1 MKRFTNTKEWCYNL
15 YRNVSIEKKKES
27 GCMKRL
33 KKIYEQ
39 RQLHWM
45 ILPGVAFMI
54 IFNYIPIYGIIIAFK
69 NYTVVDSLSTAPW
82 VGFDNFKIIMGDSF
96 FWEAV
101 RNTLAISLMKLFLGF
116 AIPIVL
122 AIMIF
127 EMRDGRLKKF
137 IQTVSYIPHFFS
149 WIVLGGML
157 ISWLST
163 NGFINQVLMSMGLM
177 DKGVNYLLDANKY
190 WWIAVLSDLWKEI
203 GWGTILYLAGMSRI
217 DPTFYEAAR
226 IDGASKLMQIR
237 KITLPLLTPIISLNL
252 ILNVSGLLGSNLD
265 QTLVLM
271 NSQNQN
277 KSEIINSFVYR
288 MGLTQGDFSYATA
301 VGLGISVISI
311 ILLIIT
317 DRVTRKLNDGKSVIL

>member
-1 MKRFTNTKEWCYNL
+1 MKK
-15 YRNVSIEKKKES
+15 
-27 GCMKRL
+27 L
-33 KKIYEQ
+33 KKFYDQ

-45 ILPGVAFMI
+45 VLPGVAFMI
-54 IFNYIPIYGIIIAFK
+54 VFNYIPIYGIIIAFK
-69 NYTVVDSLSTAPW
+69 NYTIVDTVSSAPW
-82 VGFDNFKIIMGDSF
+82 VGLENFRIIMEDSF

-116 AIPIVL
+116 AIPIIL
-122 AIMIF
+122 AVMIF
-127 EMRDGRLKKF
+127 EMRDGHLKKV
-137 IQTVSYIPHFFS
+137 IQTISYIPHFFS

-163 NGFINQVLMSMGLM
+163 NGFINQVMMSLGLM
-177 DKGVNYLLDANKY
+177 NQGVNHLLDPDKY
-190 WWIAVLSDLWKEI
+190 WWIAVLSDLWKEV

-226 IDGASKLMQIR
+226 IDGASKLTQIR
-237 KITLPLLTPIISLNL
+237 TITLPLLAPIISLNL

-271 NSQNQN
+271 NAQNQN
-277 KSEIINSFVYR
+277 KSEVINSFVYR

-311 ILLIIT
+311 VLLVIT
-317 DRVTRKLNDGKSVIL
+317 DRITRKMNNSRSVIL

>member
-1 MKRFTNTKEWCYNL
+1 MKK
-15 YRNVSIEKKKES
+15 
-27 GCMKRL
+27 L
-33 KKIYEQ
+33 KKFYDQ

-45 ILPGVAFMI
+45 VLPGVAFMI
-54 IFNYIPIYGIIIAFK
+54 VFNYIPIYGIIIAFK
-69 NYTVVDSLSTAPW
+69 NYTIVDTVSSAPW
-82 VGFDNFKIIMGDSF
+82 VGLENFRIIMEDSF

-116 AIPIVL
+116 AIPIIL
-122 AIMIF
+122 AVMIF
-127 EMRDGRLKKF
+127 EIRDGHLKKV
-137 IQTVSYIPHFFS
+137 IQTISYIPHFFS

-163 NGFINQVLMSMGLM
+163 NGFINQVMMSLGLM
-177 DKGVNYLLDANKY
+177 NQGVNHLLDPDKY
-190 WWIAVLSDLWKEI
+190 WWIAVLSDLWKEV

-226 IDGASKLMQIR
+226 IDGASKLTQIR
-237 KITLPLLTPIISLNL
+237 TITLPLLAPIISLNL

-271 NSQNQN
+271 NAQNQN
-277 KSEIINSFVYR
+277 KSEVINSFVYR

-311 ILLIIT
+311 VLLVIT
-317 DRVTRKLNDGKSVIL
+317 DRITRKMNNGRSVIL

>member
-1 MKRFTNTKEWCYNL
+1 MKK
-15 YRNVSIEKKKES
+15 
-27 GCMKRL
+27 L
-33 KKIYEQ
+33 KKFYDQ

-45 ILPGVAFMI
+45 VLPGVAFMI
-54 IFNYIPIYGIIIAFK
+54 VFNYIPIYGIIIAFK
-69 NYTVVDSLSTAPW
+69 NYTIVDTVSSAPW
-82 VGFDNFKIIMGDSF
+82 VGLENFRIIMEDSF

-116 AIPIVL
+116 AIPIIL
-122 AIMIF
+122 AVMIF
-127 EMRDGRLKKF
+127 EMRDGHLKKV
-137 IQTVSYIPHFFS
+137 IQTISYIPHFFS

-163 NGFINQVLMSMGLM
+163 NGFINQVMMLLGLM
-177 DKGVNYLLDANKY
+177 NQGVNHLLDPDKY
-190 WWIAVLSDLWKEI
+190 WWIAVLSDLWKEV
-203 GWGTILYLAGMSRI
+203 GWGTILYLTGMSRI

-226 IDGASKLMQIR
+226 IDGASKLTQIR
-237 KITLPLLTPIISLNL
+237 TITLPLLAPIISLNL

-271 NSQNQN
+271 NAQNQN
-277 KSEIINSFVYR
+277 KSEVINSFVYR

-311 ILLIIT
+311 VLLVIT
-317 DRVTRKLNDGKSVIL
+317 DRITRKMNNGRSVIL

>member
-1 MKRFTNTKEWCYNL
+1 MKK
-15 YRNVSIEKKKES
+15 
-27 GCMKRL
+27 L
-33 KKIYEQ
+33 KKFYDQ

-45 ILPGVAFMI
+45 VLPGVAFMI
-54 IFNYIPIYGIIIAFK
+54 VFNYIPIYGIIIAFK
-69 NYTVVDSLSTAPW
+69 NYTIVDTVSSAPW
-82 VGFDNFKIIMGDSF
+82 VGLENFRIIMEDSF

-116 AIPIVL
+116 AIPIIL
-122 AIMIF
+122 AVMIF
-127 EMRDGRLKKF
+127 EMRDGHLKKV
-137 IQTVSYIPHFFS
+137 IQTISYIPHFFS

-163 NGFINQVLMSMGLM
+163 NGFINQVMMSLGLM
-177 DKGVNYLLDANKY
+177 NQGVNHLLDPDKY
-190 WWIAVLSDLWKEI
+190 WWIAVLSDLWKEV

-226 IDGASKLMQIR
+226 IDGASKLTQIR
-237 KITLPLLTPIISLNL
+237 TITLPLLAPIISLNL

-271 NSQNQN
+271 NAQNQN
-277 KSEIINSFVYR
+277 KSEVINSFVYR
-288 MGLTQGDFSYATA
+288 MGLTQGDFSYAAA

-311 ILLIIT
+311 VLLVIT
-317 DRVTRKLNDGKSVIL
+317 DRITRKMNNGRSVIL

>member
-1 MKRFTNTKEWCYNL
+1 MKK
-15 YRNVSIEKKKES
+15 
-27 GCMKRL
+27 L
-33 KKIYEQ
+33 KKFYDQ

-45 ILPGVAFMI
+45 VLPGVAFMI
-54 IFNYIPIYGIIIAFK
+54 VFNYIPIYGIIIAFK
-69 NYTVVDSLSTAPW
+69 NYTIVDTVSSAPW
-82 VGFDNFKIIMGDSF
+82 VGLENFRIIMEDSF
-96 FWEAV
+96 FGEAV

-116 AIPIVL
+116 AIPIIL
-122 AIMIF
+122 AVMIF
-127 EMRDGRLKKF
+127 EMRDGHLKKV
-137 IQTVSYIPHFFS
+137 IQTISYIPHFFS

-163 NGFINQVLMSMGLM
+163 NGFINQVMMSLGLM
-177 DKGVNYLLDANKY
+177 NQGVNHLLDPDKY
-190 WWIAVLSDLWKEI
+190 WWIAVLSDLWKEV

-226 IDGASKLMQIR
+226 IDGASKLTQIR
-237 KITLPLLTPIISLNL
+237 TITLPLLAPIISLNL

-271 NSQNQN
+271 NAQNQN
-277 KSEIINSFVYR
+277 KSEVINSFVYR

-311 ILLIIT
+311 VLLVIT
-317 DRVTRKLNDGKSVIL
+317 DRITRKMNNGRSVIL

>member
-1 MKRFTNTKEWCYNL
+1 M
-15 YRNVSIEKKKES
+15 V
-27 GCMKRL
+27 
-33 KKIYEQ
+33 
-39 RQLHWM
+39 
-45 ILPGVAFMI
+45 LPGVAFMI
-54 IFNYIPIYGIIIAFK
+54 VFNYIPIYGIIIAFK
-69 NYTVVDSLSTAPW
+69 NYTIVDTVSSAPW
-82 VGFDNFKIIMGDSF
+82 VGLENFRIIMEDSF

-116 AIPIVL
+116 AIPIIL
-122 AIMIF
+122 AVMIF
-127 EMRDGRLKKF
+127 EMRDGHLKKV
-137 IQTVSYIPHFFS
+137 IQTISYIPHFFS

-163 NGFINQVLMSMGLM
+163 NGFINQVMMSLGLM
-177 DKGVNYLLDANKY
+177 NQGVNHLLDPDKY
-190 WWIAVLSDLWKEI
+190 WWIAVLSDLWKEV

-226 IDGASKLMQIR
+226 IDGASKLTQIR
-237 KITLPLLTPIISLNL
+237 TITLPLLAPIISLNL

-271 NSQNQN
+271 NAQNQN
-277 KSEIINSFVYR
+277 KSEVINSFVYR

-311 ILLIIT
+311 VLLVIT
-317 DRVTRKLNDGKSVIL
+317 DRITRKMNNGRSVIL

>member
-1 MKRFTNTKEWCYNL
+1 MKK
-15 YRNVSIEKKKES
+15 
-27 GCMKRL
+27 L
-33 KKIYEQ
+33 KKFYDQ

-45 ILPGVAFMI
+45 VLPGVAFMI
-54 IFNYIPIYGIIIAFK
+54 VFNYIPIYGIIIAFK
-69 NYTVVDSLSTAPW
+69 NYTIVDTVSSAPW
-82 VGFDNFKIIMGDSF
+82 VGLENFRIIMEDSF
-96 FWEAV
+96 FGEAV

-116 AIPIVL
+116 AIPIIL
-122 AIMIF
+122 AVMIF
-127 EMRDGRLKKF
+127 EMRDGHLKKV
-137 IQTVSYIPHFFS
+137 IQTISYIPHFFS

-163 NGFINQVLMSMGLM
+163 NGFINQVMMSLGLM
-177 DKGVNYLLDANKY
+177 NQGVNHLLDPDKY
-190 WWIAVLSDLWKEI
+190 WWIAVLSDLWKEV

-226 IDGASKLMQIR
+226 IDGASKLTQIR
-237 KITLPLLTPIISLNL
+237 AITLPLLAPIISLNL

-271 NSQNQN
+271 NAQNQN
-277 KSEIINSFVYR
+277 KSEVINSFVYR

-311 ILLIIT
+311 VLLVIT
-317 DRVTRKLNDGKSVIL
+317 DRITRKMNNGRSVIL

>member
-1 MKRFTNTKEWCYNL
+1 MKK
-15 YRNVSIEKKKES
+15 
-27 GCMKRL
+27 L
-33 KKIYEQ
+33 KKFYDQ

-45 ILPGVAFMI
+45 VLPGVAFMI
-54 IFNYIPIYGIIIAFK
+54 VFNYIPIYGIIIAFK
-69 NYTVVDSLSTAPW
+69 NYTIVDTVSSAPW
-82 VGFDNFKIIMGDSF
+82 VGLENFRIIMEDSF

-116 AIPIVL
+116 AIPIIL
-122 AIMIF
+122 AVMIF
-127 EMRDGRLKKF
+127 EMRDGHLKKV
-137 IQTVSYIPHFFS
+137 IQTISYIPHFFS

-163 NGFINQVLMSMGLM
+163 NGFINQVMMSLGLM
-177 DKGVNYLLDANKY
+177 NQGVNHLLDPDKY
-190 WWIAVLSDLWKEI
+190 WWIAVLSDLWKEV

-226 IDGASKLMQIR
+226 IDGASKLTQIR
-237 KITLPLLTPIISLNL
+237 TITLPLLAPIISLNL

-271 NSQNQN
+271 NAQNQN
-277 KSEIINSFVYR
+277 KSEEINSFVYR

-311 ILLIIT
+311 VLLVIT
-317 DRVTRKLNDGKSVIL
+317 DRITRKMNNGRSVIL

>member
-1 MKRFTNTKEWCYNL
+1 MNKLKEFYN
-15 YRNVSIEKKKES
+15 
-27 GCMKRL
+27 
-33 KKIYEQ
+33 Q

-45 ILPGVAFMI
+45 VLPGVAFMI

-69 NYTVVDSLSTAPW
+69 NYTVVDTISSAEW
-82 VGFDNFKIIMGDSF
+82 VGLENFKIIMQDSF

-101 RNTLAISLMKLFLGF
+101 RNTMAISLLKLGLGF
-116 AIPIVL
+116 FIPIIL

-127 EMRDGRLKKF
+127 EMSDGRLKKF

-149 WIVLGGML
+149 WIVLGGMM

-163 NGFINQVLMSMGLM
+163 DGFFNQIFMSVGLM
-177 DKGVNYLLDANKY
+177 DKGVNHLLNPNEY
-190 WWIAVLSDLWKEI
+190 WWIAVLSDLWKEV

-226 IDGASKLMQIR
+226 IDGATKITQIR

-252 ILNVSGLLGSNLD
+252 ILNVSGILGSNLD

-271 NSQNQN
+271 NTQNQN
-277 KSEIINSFVYR
+277 RSEVINSFVYK
-288 MGLTQGDFSYATA
+288 MGLVQGDFSYATA
-301 VGLGISVISI
+301 VGLGVSIISVI
-311 ILLIIT
+311 LLVIT
-317 DRVTRKLNDGKSVIL
+317 DRVTRKMNDGKSVIL

>member
-1 MKRFTNTKEWCYNL
+1 MKK
-15 YRNVSIEKKKES
+15 
-27 GCMKRL
+27 L
-33 KKIYEQ
+33 KKFYYQ

-45 ILPGVAFMI
+45 VLPGVAFMI
-54 IFNYIPIYGIIIAFK
+54 VFNYIPIYGIIIAFK
-69 NYTVVDSLSTAPW
+69 NYTIVDTVSSAPW
-82 VGFDNFKIIMGDSF
+82 VGLENFRIIMEDSF

-116 AIPIVL
+116 AIPIIL
-122 AIMIF
+122 AVMIF
-127 EMRDGRLKKF
+127 EMRDGHLKKV
-137 IQTVSYIPHFFS
+137 IQTISYIPHFFS

-163 NGFINQVLMSMGLM
+163 NGFINQVMMSLGLM
-177 DKGVNYLLDANKY
+177 NQGVNHLLDPDKY
-190 WWIAVLSDLWKEI
+190 WWIAVLSDLWKEV

-226 IDGASKLMQIR
+226 IDGASKLTQIR
-237 KITLPLLTPIISLNL
+237 TITLPLLAPIISLNL

-271 NSQNQN
+271 NAQNQN
-277 KSEIINSFVYR
+277 KSEVINSFVYR

-311 ILLIIT
+311 VLLVIT
-317 DRVTRKLNDGKSVIL
+317 DRITRKMNNGRSVIL

>member
-1 MKRFTNTKEWCYNL
+1 MNKLKKL
-15 YRNVSIEKKKES
+15 YR
-27 GCMKRL
+27 
-33 KKIYEQ
+33 Q

-45 ILPGVAFMI
+45 VLPGVAFMI
-54 IFNYIPIYGIIIAFK
+54 VFNYIPIYGIIIAFK
-69 NYTVVDSLSTAPW
+69 NYTIIDTISTAQW
-82 VGFDNFKIIMGDSF
+82 VGLENFKIILEDTF

-101 RNTLAISLMKLFLGF
+101 GNTLAISLMKLFLGF

-127 EMRDGRLKKF
+127 EMQDGRLKKF

-163 NGFINQVLMSMGLM
+163 GGFFNQLLMSVGLM
-177 DKGVNYLLDANKY
+177 DKGVNHLLDPDKY
-190 WWIAVLSDLWKEI
+190 WWIAVLSDLWKEV

-226 IDGASKLMQIR
+226 IDGATKLTQIR
-237 KITLPLLTPIISLNL
+237 AITLPLLTPIISLNL
-252 ILNVSGLLGSNLD
+252 ILNVSGILGSNLD

-271 NSQNQN
+271 NAQNQN
-277 KSEIINSFVYR
+277 KSEVINSFVYR

-301 VGLGISVISI
+301 VGLGISIISV

-317 DRVTRKLNDGKSVIL
+317 DRVTRKMNNGNSVIL

>member
-1 MKRFTNTKEWCYNL
+1 MKK
-15 YRNVSIEKKKES
+15 
-27 GCMKRL
+27 L
-33 KKIYEQ
+33 KKFYDQ

-45 ILPGVAFMI
+45 VLPGVAFMI
-54 IFNYIPIYGIIIAFK
+54 VFNYIPIYGIIIAFK
-69 NYTVVDSLSTAPW
+69 NYTIVDTVSSAPW
-82 VGFDNFKIIMGDSF
+82 VGLENFRIIMEDSF

-101 RNTLAISLMKLFLGF
+101 RKTLAISLMKLFLGF
-116 AIPIVL
+116 AIPIIL
-122 AIMIF
+122 AVMIF
-127 EMRDGRLKKF
+127 EMRDGHLKKV
-137 IQTVSYIPHFFS
+137 IQTISYIPHFFS

-163 NGFINQVLMSMGLM
+163 NGFINQVMMSLGLM
-177 DKGVNYLLDANKY
+177 NQGVNHLLDPDKY
-190 WWIAVLSDLWKEI
+190 WWIAVLSDLWKEV

-226 IDGASKLMQIR
+226 IDGASKLTQIR
-237 KITLPLLTPIISLNL
+237 TITLPLLAPIISLNL

-271 NSQNQN
+271 NAQNQN
-277 KSEIINSFVYR
+277 KSEVINSFVYR

-311 ILLIIT
+311 VLLVIT
-317 DRVTRKLNDGKSVIL
+317 DRITRKMNNGRSVIL

>member
-1 MKRFTNTKEWCYNL
+1 MKK
-15 YRNVSIEKKKES
+15 
-27 GCMKRL
+27 L
-33 KKIYEQ
+33 KKFYDQ

-45 ILPGVAFMI
+45 VLPGVAFMI
-54 IFNYIPIYGIIIAFK
+54 VFNYIPIYGIIIAFK
-69 NYTVVDSLSTAPW
+69 NYTIVDTVSSAPW
-82 VGFDNFKIIMGDSF
+82 VGLENFRIIMEDSF

-116 AIPIVL
+116 AIPIIL
-122 AIMIF
+122 AVMIF
-127 EMRDGRLKKF
+127 EMRDGHFKKV
-137 IQTVSYIPHFFS
+137 IQTISYIPHFFS

-163 NGFINQVLMSMGLM
+163 NGFINQVMMSLGLM
-177 DKGVNYLLDANKY
+177 NQGVNHLLDPDKY
-190 WWIAVLSDLWKEI
+190 WWIAVLSDLWKEV

-226 IDGASKLMQIR
+226 IDGASKLTQIR
-237 KITLPLLTPIISLNL
+237 TITLPLLAPIISLNL

-271 NSQNQN
+271 NAQNQN
-277 KSEIINSFVYR
+277 KSEVINSFVYR

-311 ILLIIT
+311 VLLVIT
-317 DRVTRKLNDGKSVIL
+317 DRITRKMNNGRSVIL

>member
-1 MKRFTNTKEWCYNL
+1 MKK
-15 YRNVSIEKKKES
+15 
-27 GCMKRL
+27 L
-33 KKIYEQ
+33 KKFYDQ

-45 ILPGVAFMI
+45 VLPGVAFMFV
-54 IFNYIPIYGIIIAFK
+54 FNYIPIYGIIIAFK
-69 NYTVVDSLSTAPW
+69 NYTIVDTMSSAPW
-82 VGFDNFKIIMGDSF
+82 VGLDNFKIIMEDSF

-101 RNTLAISLMKLFLGF
+101 RNTLAISLMKLLLGF
-116 AIPIVL
+116 AIPIIL

-127 EMRDGRLKKF
+127 EMQDGRLKKV

-149 WIVLGGML
+149 WIVLGGMM

-163 NGFINQVLMSMGLM
+163 NGFINQVLMALGLM
-177 DKGVNYLLDANKY
+177 DQGVNHLLDPDKY
-190 WWIAVLSDLWKEI
+190 WWIAVLSDIWKEV

-226 IDGASKLMQIR
+226 IDGASKLTQIR
-237 KITLPLLTPIISLNL
+237 TITLPLLTPIISLNL

-271 NSQNQN
+271 NAQNQN
-277 KSEIINSFVYR
+277 KSEVINSFVYR
-288 MGLTQGDFSYATA
+288 MGLTQGNFSYATA

-311 ILLIIT
+311 ILLILT
-317 DRVTRKLNDGKSVIL
+317 DRMTRKMNNGRSVIL

>member
-1 MKRFTNTKEWCYNL
+1 MSKLKEI
-15 YRNVSIEKKKES
+15 YR
-27 GCMKRL
+27 
-33 KKIYEQ
+33 Q

-45 ILPGVAFMI
+45 VLPGVAFMI
-54 IFNYIPIYGIIIAFK
+54 VFNYIPIYGIIIAFK
-69 NYTVVDSLSTAPW
+69 NYTVIDTISSAPW
-82 VGFDNFKIIMGDSF
+82 VGLENFRIILHDSF

-101 RNTLAISLMKLFLGF
+101 GNTLAISMMKLSLGF
-116 AIPIVL
+116 AIPIIL

-127 EMRDGRLKKF
+127 EMRDGKLKKF

-149 WIVLGGML
+149 WIVLGGMM

-163 NGFINQVLMSMGLM
+163 NGFINQVLMSLGMM
-177 DKGVNYLLDANKY
+177 DKGVNHLLDPDKY
-190 WWIAVLSDLWKEI
+190 WWIAVLSDLWKEV

-226 IDGASKLMQIR
+226 IDGATKLTQIR
-237 KITLPLLTPIISLNL
+237 TITLPLLTPIISLNL
-252 ILNVSGLLGSNLD
+252 ILNVSGILGSNLD

-277 KSEIINSFVYR
+277 KSEVINSFVYK

-301 VGLGISVISI
+301 VGLGIAIISVI
-311 ILLIIT
+311 LLVIT
-317 DRVTRKLNDGKSVIL
+317 DRVTRKLNNGNSVIL

>member
-1 MKRFTNTKEWCYNL
+1 MSKLKEI
-15 YRNVSIEKKKES
+15 YR
-27 GCMKRL
+27 
-33 KKIYEQ
+33 Q

-45 ILPGVAFMI
+45 VLPGVAFMI
-54 IFNYIPIYGIIIAFK
+54 VFNYIPIYGIIIAFK
-69 NYTVVDSLSTAPW
+69 NYTVIDTISSAPW
-82 VGFDNFKIIMGDSF
+82 VGLENFRIILHDSF

-101 RNTLAISLMKLFLGF
+101 GNTLAISMMKLGLGF
-116 AIPIVL
+116 AIPIIL

-127 EMRDGRLKKF
+127 EMRDGKLKKF

-149 WIVLGGML
+149 WIVLGGMM

-163 NGFINQVLMSMGLM
+163 NGFINQVLMSLGMM
-177 DKGVNYLLDANKY
+177 DKGVNHLLDPNKY
-190 WWIAVLSDLWKEI
+190 CWIAVLSDLWKEV

-226 IDGASKLMQIR
+226 IDGATKLTQIR
-237 KITLPLLTPIISLNL
+237 TITLPLLTPIISLNL
-252 ILNVSGLLGSNLD
+252 ILNVSGILGSNLD

-277 KSEIINSFVYR
+277 KSEVINSFVYK

-301 VGLGISVISI
+301 VGLGIAIISVI
-311 ILLIIT
+311 LLVIT
-317 DRVTRKLNDGKSVIL
+317 DRVTRKLNNGNSVIL

>member
-1 MKRFTNTKEWCYNL
+1 MKK
-15 YRNVSIEKKKES
+15 
-27 GCMKRL
+27 L
-33 KKIYEQ
+33 KKFYDQ

-45 ILPGVAFMI
+45 VLPGVAFMI
-54 IFNYIPIYGIIIAFK
+54 VFNYIPIYGIIIAFK
-69 NYTVVDSLSTAPW
+69 NYTIVDTVSSAPW
-82 VGFDNFKIIMGDSF
+82 VGLENFRIIMEDSF

-116 AIPIVL
+116 AIPIIL
-122 AIMIF
+122 AVMIF
-127 EMRDGRLKKF
+127 EMRDGHLKKV
-137 IQTVSYIPHFFS
+137 IQTISYIPHFFS

-163 NGFINQVLMSMGLM
+163 NGFINQVMMSLGLM
-177 DKGVNYLLDANKY
+177 NQGVNHLLDPDKY
-190 WWIAVLSDLWKEI
+190 WWIAVLSDLWKEV

-226 IDGASKLMQIR
+226 IDGASKLTQIR
-237 KITLPLLTPIISLNL
+237 TITLPLLAPIISLNL

-271 NSQNQN
+271 NAQNQN
-277 KSEIINSFVYR
+277 KSEVINSFVYR

-311 ILLIIT
+311 VLLVIT
-317 DRVTRKLNDGKSVIL
+317 DRITRKMNNGQSVIL

>member
-1 MKRFTNTKEWCYNL
+1 MKK
-15 YRNVSIEKKKES
+15 
-27 GCMKRL
+27 L
-33 KKIYEQ
+33 KKFYDQ
-39 RQLHWM
+39 RQLHLM
-45 ILPGVAFMI
+45 VLPGVAFMI
-54 IFNYIPIYGIIIAFK
+54 VFNYIPIYGIIIAFK
-69 NYTVVDSLSTAPW
+69 NYTIVDTVSSAPW
-82 VGFDNFKIIMGDSF
+82 VGLENFRIIMEDSF

-116 AIPIVL
+116 AIPIIL
-122 AIMIF
+122 AVMIF
-127 EMRDGRLKKF
+127 EMRDGHLKKV
-137 IQTVSYIPHFFS
+137 IQTISYIPHFFS

-163 NGFINQVLMSMGLM
+163 NGFINQVMMSLGLM
-177 DKGVNYLLDANKY
+177 NQGVNHLLDPDKY
-190 WWIAVLSDLWKEI
+190 WWIAVLSDLWKEV

-226 IDGASKLMQIR
+226 IDGASKLTQIR
-237 KITLPLLTPIISLNL
+237 TITLPLLAPIISLNL

-271 NSQNQN
+271 NAQNQN
-277 KSEIINSFVYR
+277 KSEVINSFVYR

-311 ILLIIT
+311 VLLVIT
-317 DRVTRKLNDGKSVIL
+317 DRITRKMNNGRSVIL

>member
-1 MKRFTNTKEWCYNL
+1 MKK
-15 YRNVSIEKKKES
+15 
-27 GCMKRL
+27 L
-33 KKIYEQ
+33 KKFYDQ

-45 ILPGVAFMI
+45 VLPGVAFMI
-54 IFNYIPIYGIIIAFK
+54 VFNYIPIYGIIIAFK
-69 NYTVVDSLSTAPW
+69 NYTIVDTVSSAPW
-82 VGFDNFKIIMGDSF
+82 VGLENFRIIMEDSF

-116 AIPIVL
+116 AIPIIL
-122 AIMIF
+122 AVMIF
-127 EMRDGRLKKF
+127 EMRDGHLKKV
-137 IQTVSYIPHFFS
+137 IQTISYIPHFFS

-163 NGFINQVLMSMGLM
+163 NGFINQVMMSLGLM
-177 DKGVNYLLDANKY
+177 NQGVNHLLDPDKY
-190 WWIAVLSDLWKEI
+190 WWIAVLSDLWKEV

-217 DPTFYEAAR
+217 DPKFYEAAR
-226 IDGASKLMQIR
+226 IDGASKLTQIR
-237 KITLPLLTPIISLNL
+237 TITLPLLAPIISLNL

-271 NSQNQN
+271 NAQNQN
-277 KSEIINSFVYR
+277 KSEVINSFVYR

-311 ILLIIT
+311 VLLVIT
-317 DRVTRKLNDGKSVIL
+317 DRITRKMNNGRSVIL

>member
-1 MKRFTNTKEWCYNL
+1 MKK
-15 YRNVSIEKKKES
+15 
-27 GCMKRL
+27 L
-33 KKIYEQ
+33 KKFYDQ

-45 ILPGVAFMI
+45 VLPGVAFMI
-54 IFNYIPIYGIIIAFK
+54 VFNYIPIYGIIIAFK
-69 NYTVVDSLSTAPW
+69 NYTIVDTVSSAPW
-82 VGFDNFKIIMGDSF
+82 VGLENFRIIMEDSF

-116 AIPIVL
+116 AIPIIL
-122 AIMIF
+122 AVMIF
-127 EMRDGRLKKF
+127 EMRDVHLKKV
-137 IQTVSYIPHFFS
+137 IQTISYIPHFFS

-163 NGFINQVLMSMGLM
+163 NGFINQVMMSLGLM
-177 DKGVNYLLDANKY
+177 NQGVNHLLDPDKY
-190 WWIAVLSDLWKEI
+190 WWIAVLSDLWKEV

-226 IDGASKLMQIR
+226 IDGASKLTQIR
-237 KITLPLLTPIISLNL
+237 TITLPLLAPIISLNL

-271 NSQNQN
+271 NAQNQN
-277 KSEIINSFVYR
+277 KSEVINSFVYR

-311 ILLIIT
+311 VLLVIT
-317 DRVTRKLNDGKSVIL
+317 DRITRKMNNGRSVIL

>member
-1 MKRFTNTKEWCYNL
+1 MKK
-15 YRNVSIEKKKES
+15 
-27 GCMKRL
+27 L
-33 KKIYEQ
+33 KKFYDQ

-45 ILPGVAFMI
+45 VLPGVAFMI
-54 IFNYIPIYGIIIAFK
+54 VFNYIPIYGIIIAFK
-69 NYTVVDSLSTAPW
+69 NYTIVDTVSSAPW
-82 VGFDNFKIIMGDSF
+82 VGLENFRIIMEDSF

-116 AIPIVL
+116 AIPIIL
-122 AIMIF
+122 AVMIF
-127 EMRDGRLKKF
+127 EMRDGHLKKV
-137 IQTVSYIPHFFS
+137 IQKISYIPHFFS

-163 NGFINQVLMSMGLM
+163 NGFINQVMMSLGLM
-177 DKGVNYLLDANKY
+177 NQGVNHLLDPDKY
-190 WWIAVLSDLWKEI
+190 WWIAVLSDLWKEV

-226 IDGASKLMQIR
+226 IDGASKLTQIR
-237 KITLPLLTPIISLNL
+237 TITLPLLAPIISLNL

-271 NSQNQN
+271 NAQNQN
-277 KSEIINSFVYR
+277 KSEVINSFVYR

-311 ILLIIT
+311 VLLVIT
-317 DRVTRKLNDGKSVIL
+317 DRITRKMNNGRSVIL

>member
-1 MKRFTNTKEWCYNL
+1 MKK
-15 YRNVSIEKKKES
+15 
-27 GCMKRL
+27 L
-33 KKIYEQ
+33 KKFYDQ

-45 ILPGVAFMI
+45 VLPGVAFMI
-54 IFNYIPIYGIIIAFK
+54 VFNYIPIYGIIIAFK
-69 NYTVVDSLSTAPW
+69 NYTIVDTVSSAPW
-82 VGFDNFKIIMGDSF
+82 VGLENFRIIMEDSF

-116 AIPIVL
+116 AIPIIL
-122 AIMIF
+122 AVMIF
-127 EMRDGRLKKF
+127 EMRDGHLKKV
-137 IQTVSYIPHFFS
+137 IQTISYIPHFFS

-163 NGFINQVLMSMGLM
+163 NGFINQVMMSLGLM
-177 DKGVNYLLDANKY
+177 NQGVNHLLDPDKY
-190 WWIAVLSDLWKEI
+190 WWIAVLSDLWKEG

-226 IDGASKLMQIR
+226 IDGASKLTQIR
-237 KITLPLLTPIISLNL
+237 TITLPLLAPIISLNL

-271 NSQNQN
+271 NAQNQN
-277 KSEIINSFVYR
+277 KSEVINSFVYR

-311 ILLIIT
+311 VLLVIT
-317 DRVTRKLNDGKSVIL
+317 DRITRKMNNGRSVIL

>member
-1 MKRFTNTKEWCYNL
+1 MKK
-15 YRNVSIEKKKES
+15 
-27 GCMKRL
+27 L
-33 KKIYEQ
+33 KKFYDQ

-45 ILPGVAFMI
+45 VLPGVAFMI
-54 IFNYIPIYGIIIAFK
+54 VFNYIPIYGIIIAFK
-69 NYTVVDSLSTAPW
+69 NYTIVDTVSSAPW
-82 VGFDNFKIIMGDSF
+82 VGLENFRIIMEDSF

-116 AIPIVL
+116 VIPIIL
-122 AIMIF
+122 AVMIF
-127 EMRDGRLKKF
+127 EMRDGHLKKV
-137 IQTVSYIPHFFS
+137 IQTISYIPHFFS

-163 NGFINQVLMSMGLM
+163 NGFINQVMMSLGLM
-177 DKGVNYLLDANKY
+177 NQGVNHLLDPDKY
-190 WWIAVLSDLWKEI
+190 WWIAVLSDLWKEV

-226 IDGASKLMQIR
+226 IDGASKLTQIR
-237 KITLPLLTPIISLNL
+237 TITLPLLAPIISLNL

-271 NSQNQN
+271 NAQNQN
-277 KSEIINSFVYR
+277 KSEVINSFVYR

-311 ILLIIT
+311 VLLVIT
-317 DRVTRKLNDGKSVIL
+317 DRITRKMNNGRSVIL

>member
-1 MKRFTNTKEWCYNL
+1 M
-15 YRNVSIEKKKES
+15 V
-27 GCMKRL
+27 
-33 KKIYEQ
+33 
-39 RQLHWM
+39 
-45 ILPGVAFMI
+45 LPGVAFMI
-54 IFNYIPIYGIIIAFK
+54 VFNYIPIYGIIIAFK
-69 NYTVVDSLSTAPW
+69 NYTIVDTVSSAPW
-82 VGFDNFKIIMGDSF
+82 VGLENFRIIMEDSF

-116 AIPIVL
+116 AIPIIL
-122 AIMIF
+122 AVMIF
-127 EMRDGRLKKF
+127 EMRDGHLKKV
-137 IQTVSYIPHFFS
+137 IQTISYIPHFFS

-163 NGFINQVLMSMGLM
+163 NGFINQVMMSLGLM
-177 DKGVNYLLDANKY
+177 NQGVNHLLDPDKY
-190 WWIAVLSDLWKEI
+190 WWIAVLSDLWKEV

-226 IDGASKLMQIR
+226 IDGASKLTQIR
-237 KITLPLLTPIISLNL
+237 AITLPLLAPIISLNL

-271 NSQNQN
+271 NAQNQN
-277 KSEIINSFVYR
+277 KSEVINSFVYR

-311 ILLIIT
+311 VLLVIT
-317 DRVTRKLNDGKSVIL
+317 DRITRKMNNGRSVIL

>member
-1 MKRFTNTKEWCYNL
+1 MKK
-15 YRNVSIEKKKES
+15 
-27 GCMKRL
+27 L
-33 KKIYEQ
+33 KKFYDQ

-45 ILPGVAFMI
+45 VLPGVAFMI
-54 IFNYIPIYGIIIAFK
+54 VFNYIPIYGIIIAFK
-69 NYTVVDSLSTAPW
+69 NYTIVDTVSSAPW
-82 VGFDNFKIIMGDSF
+82 VGLENFRIIMEDSF

-101 RNTLAISLMKLFLGF
+101 RNTLEISLMKLFLGF
-116 AIPIVL
+116 AIPIIL
-122 AIMIF
+122 AVMIF
-127 EMRDGRLKKF
+127 EMRDGHLKKV
-137 IQTVSYIPHFFS
+137 IQTISYIPHFFS

-163 NGFINQVLMSMGLM
+163 NGFINQVMMSLGLM
-177 DKGVNYLLDANKY
+177 NQGVNHLLDPDKY
-190 WWIAVLSDLWKEI
+190 WWIAVLSDLWKEV

-226 IDGASKLMQIR
+226 IDGASKLTQIR
-237 KITLPLLTPIISLNL
+237 TITLPLLAPIISLNL

-271 NSQNQN
+271 NAQNQN
-277 KSEIINSFVYR
+277 KSEVINSFVYR

-311 ILLIIT
+311 VLLVIT
-317 DRVTRKLNDGKSVIL
+317 DRITRKMNNGRSVIL

>member
-1 MKRFTNTKEWCYNL
+1 MKK
-15 YRNVSIEKKKES
+15 
-27 GCMKRL
+27 L
-33 KKIYEQ
+33 KKFYDQ

-45 ILPGVAFMI
+45 VLPGVAFMI
-54 IFNYIPIYGIIIAFK
+54 VFNYIPIYVIIIAFK
-69 NYTVVDSLSTAPW
+69 NYTIVDTVSSAPW
-82 VGFDNFKIIMGDSF
+82 VGLENFRIIMEDSF

-116 AIPIVL
+116 AIPIIL
-122 AIMIF
+122 AVMIF
-127 EMRDGRLKKF
+127 EMRDGHLKKV
-137 IQTVSYIPHFFS
+137 IQTISYIPHFFS

-163 NGFINQVLMSMGLM
+163 NGFINQVMMSLGLM
-177 DKGVNYLLDANKY
+177 NQGVNHLLDPDKY
-190 WWIAVLSDLWKEI
+190 WWIAVLSDLWKEV

-226 IDGASKLMQIR
+226 IDGASKLTQIR
-237 KITLPLLTPIISLNL
+237 TITLPLLAPIISLNL

-271 NSQNQN
+271 NAQNQN
-277 KSEIINSFVYR
+277 KSEVINSFVYR

-311 ILLIIT
+311 VLLVIT
-317 DRVTRKLNDGKSVIL
+317 DRITRKMNNGRSVIL

>member
-1 MKRFTNTKEWCYNL
+1 MKK
-15 YRNVSIEKKKES
+15 
-27 GCMKRL
+27 L
-33 KKIYEQ
+33 KKFYDQ

-45 ILPGVAFMI
+45 VLPGVAFMI
-54 IFNYIPIYGIIIAFK
+54 VFNYIPIYGIIIAFK
-69 NYTVVDSLSTAPW
+69 NYTIVDTVSSAPW
-82 VGFDNFKIIMGDSF
+82 VGLENFRIIMEDSF

-116 AIPIVL
+116 AIPIIL
-122 AIMIF
+122 AVMIF
-127 EMRDGRLKKF
+127 EMRDGHLKKV
-137 IQTVSYIPHFFS
+137 IQTISYIPHFFS

-163 NGFINQVLMSMGLM
+163 NGFINQVMMSLGLM
-177 DKGVNYLLDANKY
+177 NQGVNHLLDPDKY
-190 WWIAVLSDLWKEI
+190 WWIAVLSDLWKEV

-226 IDGASKLMQIR
+226 IDGASKLTQIR
-237 KITLPLLTPIISLNL
+237 TITLPLLAPIISLNL

-271 NSQNQN
+271 NAQNQN
-277 KSEIINSFVYR
+277 KSEVINSFVYR

-311 ILLIIT
+311 VLLFIT
-317 DRVTRKLNDGKSVIL
+317 DRITRKMNNGRSVIL

>member
-1 MKRFTNTKEWCYNL
+1 MKK
-15 YRNVSIEKKKES
+15 
-27 GCMKRL
+27 L
-33 KKIYEQ
+33 KKFYDQ

-45 ILPGVAFMI
+45 VLPGVAFMI
-54 IFNYIPIYGIIIAFK
+54 VFNYIPIYGIIIAFK
-69 NYTVVDSLSTAPW
+69 NYTIVDTVSSAPW
-82 VGFDNFKIIMGDSF
+82 VGLENFRIIMEDSF

-116 AIPIVL
+116 AIPIIL
-122 AIMIF
+122 AVMIF
-127 EMRDGRLKKF
+127 EMRDGHLKKV
-137 IQTVSYIPHFFS
+137 IQTISYIPHFFS

-163 NGFINQVLMSMGLM
+163 SGFINQVMMSLGLM
-177 DKGVNYLLDANKY
+177 NQGVNHLLDPDKY
-190 WWIAVLSDLWKEI
+190 WWIAVLSDLWKEV

-226 IDGASKLMQIR
+226 IDGASKLTQIR
-237 KITLPLLTPIISLNL
+237 TITLPLLAPIISLNL

-271 NSQNQN
+271 NAQNQN
-277 KSEIINSFVYR
+277 KSEVINSFVYR

-311 ILLIIT
+311 VLLVIT
-317 DRVTRKLNDGKSVIL
+317 DRITRKMNNGRSVIL

>member
-1 MKRFTNTKEWCYNL
+1 MKK
-15 YRNVSIEKKKES
+15 
-27 GCMKRL
+27 L
-33 KKIYEQ
+33 KKFYDQ

-45 ILPGVAFMI
+45 VLPGVAFMI
-54 IFNYIPIYGIIIAFK
+54 VFNYIPIYGIIIAFK
-69 NYTVVDSLSTAPW
+69 NYTIVDTVSSAPW
-82 VGFDNFKIIMGDSF
+82 VGLENFRIIMEDSF

-116 AIPIVL
+116 AIPIIL
-122 AIMIF
+122 AVMIF
-127 EMRDGRLKKF
+127 EMRDGHLKKV
-137 IQTVSYIPHFFS
+137 IQTISYIPHFFS

-163 NGFINQVLMSMGLM
+163 NGFINQVMMSLGLM
-177 DKGVNYLLDANKY
+177 NQGVNHLLDPDKY
-190 WWIAVLSDLWKEI
+190 WWIAVLSDLWKEV

-226 IDGASKLMQIR
+226 IDGASKLTQIR
-237 KITLPLLTPIISLNL
+237 TITLSLLAPIISLNL

-271 NSQNQN
+271 NAQNQN
-277 KSEIINSFVYR
+277 KSEVINSFVYR

-311 ILLIIT
+311 VLLVIT
-317 DRVTRKLNDGKSVIL
+317 DRITRKMNNGRSVIL